1 MIVLRLVMKGFL
13 LGGLVLILPAC
24 GSTKSSSPVVAA
36 VAPTPSPEPPPPD
49 PPPPDPAP
57 PDPPPPDPTPVDPVI
72 ETFPSEGRTHVPVG
86 TVVVYL
92 TDPPTSGN
100 HYPDPKQGG
109 YYEIPIAAGFLVHS
123 MEHGGIIIY
132 YNPATVTDEQKTSL
146 KALAQA
152 HPGVFSQVVCVP
164 RDDPMYPIILTAWTH
179 RLRLPTYDQSR
190 IDGFVTLF
198 LDQGPEHPPLT
209 PWDDPTVS
217 NATATSTFTGFA
229 YELQITDIA
238 RPGSASTTT
247 IMTYMTQ
254 PITFSV
260 DLAVSAASAL
270 ADIES
275 IQILDSNS
283 GAVLAEAVY
292 DASMGM
298 ITFSVGATPF
308 PAVAVST
315 GAFHRVRFKIDAGHD
330 ATWSVE
336 GTTTSPSVAFGTPTV
351 TLGLSASFAD
361 GGDAAPD
368 FFFENLFVTYP

>member
-1 MIVLRLVMKGFL
+1 MKERLIMKQSWFLGRLAAFALAGFL
-13 LGGLVLILPAC
+13 LPAC
-24 GSTKSSSPVVAA
+24 GSSPSGAPGDTG
-36 VAPTPSPEPPPPD
+36 VAPN
-49 PPPPDPAP
+49 
-57 PDPPPPDPTPVDPVI
+57 PTPNPTPTDPVI

-109 YYEIPIAAGFLVHS
+109 YFEIPIAAGFLVHS

-132 YNPATVTDEQKTSL
+132 YNPATVTDEQKNSL
-146 KALAQA
+146 KTLAQA

-164 RDDPMYPIILTAWTH
+164 RDDPTYPIILTAWTH
-179 RLRLPTYDQSR
+179 RLRLTIYDQSR

-217 NATATSTFTGFA
+217 NTTATSTFTGFA
-229 YELQITDIA
+229 YSLQISDIA

-247 IMTYMTQ
+247 LMTYMSQ

-260 DLAVSAASAL
+260 DLAVTAMSAL
-270 ADIES
+270 ADTES
-275 IQILDSNS
+275 IHVLDSNS
-283 GAVLAEAVY
+283 AAVLATAIY
-292 DASMGM
+292 DASTGL
-298 ITFSVGATPF
+298 ITFSIGDTPF

-315 GAFHRVRFKIDAGHD
+315 GAFHRVRFQIDASHE
-330 ATWSVE
+330 ARWLVE
-336 GTTTSPSVAFGTPTV
+336 GTMTSPAVAFGTPTI
-351 TLGLSASFAD
+351 TLGLSAAFVSGA
-361 GGDAAPD
+361 DAAPD
-368 FFFENLFVTYP
+368 FFFENLFVTNP